1 MDDRLDPA
9 APAALQSSFGAP
21 HAVAMRLRLA
31 GTHGIAPIAVAMLA
45 LAGWELLVRTLR
57 IPEVVLPAPSA
68 VLAVFGGAQAHVLLE
83 NALPTGLQA
92 VSGFLFAALLGMA
105 IAVAIAYSQALKEAV
120 YPYLIAFQVIPKIA
134 FAPIFVLWFGIGF
147 KSRFAFATF
156 ICFFP
161 IVIALAT
168 GLRETSPDL
177 VRMSRAFG
185 ASKAQIFLHVRFP
198 FSLPYLFSGLKIA
211 ATLSMIGVVIG
222 EFITADRGLG
232 YLILYAASR
241 SNTPL
246 VLAAILILCAI
257 GIVIYG
263 SVAATERWVSRTMNQ
278 Q

>member
-1 MDDRLDPA
+1 MQSAPQPA
-9 APAALQSSFGAP
+9 FSTS
-21 HAVAMRLRLA
+21 
-31 GTHGIAPIAVAMLA
+31 IAPVVVAVLA
-45 LAGWELLVRTLR
+45 LLAWELLARTLR
-57 IPEVVLPAPSA
+57 IPEAVLPPPSS
-68 VLAVFGGAQAHVLLE
+68 VLAVFGGSRLQLLLD
-83 NALPTGLQA
+83 NAAPTGLQA
-92 VSGFLFAALLGMA
+92 VGGFLFAALLGIA
-105 IAVAIAYSQALKEAV
+105 IAVGIAYSQWLKEAV
-120 YPYLIAFQVIPKIA
+120 YPYLVAFQVVPKIA

-168 GLRETSPDL
+168 GLRETSPEM

-185 ASKAQIFLHVRFP
+185 ASKAQVFLHVRFP
-198 FSLPYLFSGLKIA
+198 YSLPYLFSGLKIA

-241 SNTPL
+241 ADTPL
-246 VLAAILILCAI
+246 VLAAIAVLCAL
-257 GIVIYG
+257 GLAIYG
-263 SVAATERWVSRTMNQ
+263 AVAAAERWVKREMVQ

>member
-1 MDDRLDPA
+1 MQH
-9 APAALQSSFGAP
+9 ALTAP
-21 HAVAMRLRLA
+21 HTIASRLRLA
-31 GTHGIAPIAVAMLA
+31 GTHGIAPITVALLA
-45 LAGWELLVRTLR
+45 LVCWEVLVRTLQ
-57 IPEVVLPAPSA
+57 IPEVLLPAPSA
-68 VLAVFGGAQAHVLLE
+68 VLAVFGGAQVHLLLE
-83 NALPTGLQA
+83 NALPTGMQA
-92 VSGFLFAALLGMA
+92 VSGFLCAALLGVTIA
-105 IAVAIAYSQALKEAV
+105 IAIAYSQALKEAV

-147 KSRFAFATF
+147 KSRFAFSTF

-211 ATLSMIGVVIG
+211 ATLSMIGVIIG

-246 VLAAILILCAI
+246 VLAAIVILCAI
-257 GIVIYG
+257 GIAIYG
-263 SVAATERWVSRTMNQ
+263 SVAATERWVSRSMDQ